1 MKKKTRKYIHNRQT
15 CACLVYLVVMPSTYA
30 NTYIYIYIYIFDNY
44 ACVNNI
50 FNSLIL
56 KTNYENQ
63 EKHANR
69 DV

>member
-15 CACLVYLVVMPSTYA
+15 CACLVYLVV
-30 NTYIYIYIYIFDNY
+30 IFDNY